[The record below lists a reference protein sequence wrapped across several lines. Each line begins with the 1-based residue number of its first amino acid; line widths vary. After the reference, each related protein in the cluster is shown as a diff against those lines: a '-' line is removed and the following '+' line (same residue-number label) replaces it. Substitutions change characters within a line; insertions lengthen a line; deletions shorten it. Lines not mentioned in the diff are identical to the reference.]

1 LLFARMPLDDPTIR
15 EAIDGGE
22 LPRMSFGDH
31 LDELRSRLVKALLA
45 VVVAVVVILPFKGP
59 VQEVILA
66 PYRTLWR
73 EGFLQHVQALE
84 AQEAAAKAAGV
95 PLDRFHE
102 RFLTTCRRDFDVILA
117 GEHPFPQVIPG
128 DTGYPLPYTLYA
140 TNGLEDM
147 MSFMWASLVFAL
159 VLASPVVIWQ
169 AWAFVAA
176 GLYPHERAVFY
187 RYFPFMVGLMAAG
200 VSFGYLVALPYSLG
214 FLVRMMDPSQ
224 VLAIFSV
231 GQFLTLE
238 FALTAA
244 MGLVFQ
250 LPLVMLA
257 LQKIGLVAHRT
268 YVRNWR
274 MIILVI
280 FVVAAVVTPP
290 DPASMVLMAIPMVLL
305 YGLGLVLTWL
315 GRRNDAAEAVA

>member
-1 LLFARMPLDDPTIR
+1 MPLDDPNVR
-15 EAIDGGE
+15 DAIDGVE

-31 LDELRSRLVKALLA
+31 LDELRSRLVKAVLA
-45 VVVAVVVILPFKGP
+45 VLVAVLALLPFKGP
-59 VQEVILA
+59 VQELILA
-66 PYRTLWR
+66 PYRVLWR
-73 EGFLQHVQALE
+73 DGFIEHVRTLE
-84 AQEAAAKAAGV
+84 EREAAAKAAGA
-95 PLDRFHE
+95 PLDRFTE
-102 RFLTTCRRDFDVILA
+102 RFLATCRRDGDVILA

-147 MSFMWASLVFAL
+147 LTFMWASLVFAL

-176 GLYPHERAVFY
+176 GLYPHERKIFY
-187 RYFPFMVGLMAAG
+187 RYFPFMLLLMGGG
-200 VSFGYLVALPYSLG
+200 VLFGYRIALPYSLG

-224 VLAIFSV
+224 VSAIFSV

-250 LPLVMLA
+250 LPLVMVA
-257 LQKIGLVAHRT
+257 LQRIGLVTHATFR
-268 YVRNWR
+268 RNWR
-274 MIILVI
+274 MIILLI
-280 FVVAAVVTPP
+280 FVLAAVVTPP
-290 DPASMVLMAIPMVLL
+290 DPASMLLMSTPMVLL
-305 YGLGLVLTWL
+305 YGLGLVLTWWSR
-315 GRRNDAAEAVA
+315 GRDAQEAVA

>member
-1 LLFARMPLDDPTIR
+1 MALDDPSIR
-15 EAIDGGE
+15 AALDEGE

-31 LDELRSRLVKALLA
+31 LEELRSRLVKALLA
-45 VVVAVVVILPFKGP
+45 IVVAVVAILPFKGP
-59 VQEVILA
+59 VQEIILA

-73 EGFLQHVQALE
+73 DGFLQHVQTLE
-84 AQEAAAKAAGV
+84 EREAAAKAAGV
-95 PLDRFHE
+95 ALDRFHE
-102 RFLTTCRRDFDVILA
+102 RFLATCRRDRDVILA
-117 GEHPFPQVIPG
+117 GEHPFPQVIPA

-169 AWAFVAA
+169 AWAFLAA
-176 GLYPHERAVFY
+176 GLYPHERAAFY
-187 RYFPFMVGLMAAG
+187 RYFPFMLVLMGSG

-224 VLAIFSV
+224 VSAIFSV

-257 LQKIGLVAHRT
+257 LQRIGLVTHQT

-280 FVVAAVVTPP
+280 FLVAAVVTPP

-305 YGLGLVLTWL
+305 YGLGLLLTWF
-315 GRRNDAAEAVA
+315 GRRRDAVEAPA